1 MSGVSGKVM
10 STDVMNESHLKT
22 TDVEKKYATEVL
34 YNKVVSLSYR
44 KRQLKNIVDLAKRL
58 V

>member
-22 TDVEKKYATEVL
+22 TDVEKKVC
-34 YNKVVSLSYR
+34 YR
-44 KRQLKNIVDLAKRL
+44 GFV
-58 V
+58 